1 MLTRL
6 KHRVVNQLVDYFYCL
21 DVILVV
27 LQKILC
33 CKVCADIPAVV
44 SSAASSF

>member
-6 KHRVVNQLVDYFYCL
+6 KHRVVNKLVDYFYCL

-27 LQKILC
+27 LQKILQL
-33 CKVCADIPAVV
+33 CADIPAVV